1 MNTDQLGLFSPGELP
16 EKPRRGEVG
25 LVEVPDE
32 QRELARRRPPGLF
45 LGTSS
50 WSFPGWAG
58 IVWDRPASQR
68 RLARQGLAA
77 YARHPL
83 LNGVGLDRS
92 YYQPLAAEEYAG
104 YAAEV
109 PEDFRFVV
117 KAHEAC
123 TVARWPEHE
132 RYGSRRGLDNPL
144 FLDAAYAAEEVV
156 APYAEGLGGKGG
168 ALVFQFAPQDLGD
181 VDRFIND
188 LYRFLVA
195 LPRGPL
201 YAVELR
207 NREVMTPRYV
217 ALLRETGAVHCVN
230 RHPRMPDVDLQA
242 RAVAAAGSAAF
253 VCRWML
259 RPGLTY
265 QGGYRRYHPF
275 DRLVDE
281 DHATRR
287 ALAEIALAHT
297 AAGHPVL
304 VTANNKAEGCAPLTL
319 FALAAE
325 VARLGGGEE
334 AGEAGD
340 HPTGGAG
347 GDRMR
352 P

>member
-1 MNTDQLGLFSPGELP
+1 MSDQLGLFAPGELP
-16 EKPRRGEVG
+16 ETPRRGGPVD
-25 LVEVPDE
+25 LVDVDE
-32 QRELARRRPPGLF
+32 EHRELARRRPPGLY

-50 WSFPGWAG
+50 WSFPGWTG
-58 IVWDRPASQR
+58 ILWDRPASQR
-68 RLARQGLAA
+68 QLARHGLAA

-92 YYQPLAAEEYAG
+92 YYQPLPAEEYAA
-104 YAAEV
+104 YATVV

-144 FLDAAYAAEEVV
+144 FLDPAYAADQVV
-156 APYAEGLGGKGG
+156 APYAEGLGTKGG
-168 ALVFQFAPQDLGD
+168 ALVFQFAPQDLGG

-195 LPRGPL
+195 LPAGPT

-207 NREVMTPRYV
+207 NREVMTERYV

-230 RHPRMPDVDLQA
+230 RHPRMPGVDVQA
-242 RAVAAAGSAAF
+242 SAVAAADSPAF
-253 VCRWML
+253 LCRWML

-281 DHATRR
+281 DLATRR
-287 ALAEIALAHT
+287 SLAEIAVATT
-297 AAGHPVL
+297 AAGRPAY

-319 FALAAE
+319 FRLAEE
-325 VARLGGGEE
+325 VARHTG
-334 AGEAGD
+334 AGAA
-340 HPTGGAG
+340 TASRGGAEADEG
-347 GDRMR
+347 GDRM
-352 P
+352 PS

>member
-1 MNTDQLGLFSPGELP
+1 
-16 EKPRRGEVG
+16 
-25 LVEVPDE
+25 
-32 QRELARRRPPGLF
+32 
-45 LGTSS
+45 
-50 WSFPGWAG
+50 
-58 IVWDRPASQR
+58 
-68 RLARQGLAA
+68 
-77 YARHPL
+77 
-83 LNGVGLDRS
+83 LNAVGLDRS
-92 YYQPLAAEEYAG
+92 YYQPLPADDYAD
-104 YAAEV
+104 YAAMV
-109 PEDFRFVV
+109 PDGFRFVV

-156 APYAEGLGGKGG
+156 APYVEGLGEKGG
-168 ALVFQFAPQDLGD
+168 ALVFQFAPQDLGG

-195 LPRGPL
+195 LPKGPR

-207 NREVMTPRYV
+207 NREVMTPRYA
-217 ALLRETGAVHCVN
+217 ALLRETGTVHCVN
-230 RHPRMPDVDLQA
+230 RHPRMPDVDVQA
-242 RAVAAAGSAAF
+242 RTVAEAGPTAF

-287 ALAEIALAHT
+287 GLAEIALAHT
-297 AAGHPVL
+297 RAGHPVF

-325 VARLGGGEE
+325 VARQAADDGGG
-334 AGEAGD
+334 
-340 HPTGGAG
+340 
-347 GDRMR
+347 
-352 P
+352 